1 MDKRETFD
9 NLEKLRTIL
18 DKLRQ
23 EQQKASLLLDQEG
36 LTRMEG
42 LISSIDDQPDPGA
55 TVVTLNGDTKILL
68 TQIVAVNGQFRS
80 DYSEC

>member
-1 MDKRETFD
+1 MDKRETFGS
-9 NLEKLRTIL
+9 LEKLKAIL

-23 EQQKASLLLDQEG
+23 EQEKASLLLDQEG

-42 LISSIDDQPDPGA
+42 FISSIDDQPDLST
-55 TVVTLNGDTKILL
+55 TVVTLNGDAKILL
-68 TQIVAVNGQFRS
+68 RQIVAVNGQFRS

>member
-1 MDKRETFD
+1 MDKRETFG

-23 EQQKASLLLDQEG
+23 EQEKASLLLDQEG

-42 LISSIDDQPDPGA
+42 LISSIDDQPDLST